1 MKNSNSFKKEKLQER
16 IQQMVSSYLKSMS
29 DIRFNLVSIT
39 RVELNYDNSKANV
52 YWDTFDSDKK
62 EELRE
67 ALPKASGKLR
77 SQMSGVLNIR
87 QVPSINFCY
96 DSQFEDEKKIVDI
109 LKQEQD
115 SRKN

>member
-1 MKNSNSFKKEKLQER
+1 MKNNNSFKKEKFQER

-29 DIRFNLVSIT
+29 DTRFNLISIT
-39 RVELNYDNSKANV
+39 RVELNYDNSKAKV
-52 YWDTFDSDKK
+52 YWDTFDSEKK
-62 EELRE
+62 DEIRE
-67 ALPKASGKLR
+67 ALPKVSGKLR

-87 QVPSINFCY
+87 QVPAINFYY

-109 LKQEQD
+109 LKKEQE